1 MPDEK
6 GVVGRYNGEFI
17 LSIKTTFRQQG
28 QVVHYAYLY
37 HETTKRYGTPNE
49 YIKTYILKSWI
60 LLDYKI
66 DNDAMMY

>member
-28 QVVHYAYLY
+28 QVVHYAYL
-37 HETTKRYGTPNE
+37 P
-49 YIKTYILKSWI
+49 
-60 LLDYKI
+60 
-66 DNDAMMY
+66 